1 MLLNADMI
9 KQQRQQRGWTQEHVA
24 VLCDISVRTVQR
36 AEKTGI
42 ASMETTQSLA
52 VAFSVEYMT
61 LLADGGVKRAHS
73 SVSVTHL
80 IVLGSATF
88 VMGLTLG
95 AIFL

>member
-1 MLLNADMI
+1 MLLNTDMI

-24 VLCDISVRTVQR
+24 ALCDISVRTVQR

-52 VAFSVEYMT
+52 VAFSVEDVS
-61 LLADGGVKRAHS
+61 LLANGGVKRAHS

-80 IVLGSATF
+80 VVLGTVTF
-88 VMGLTLG
+88 VVGLTRG
-95 AIFL
+95 AVFL